1 MPTDKLGVMTVL
13 NPELYKRLVAFK
25 ETQRLRSLS
34 HAVKL
39 ALGEYFGGAIAPI
52 TRSQAAPP
60 AAQRL
65 WASPVATVAPV
76 LTERRFHQPDPQV

>member
-1 MPTDKLGVMTVL
+1 MPTDKLGVMTFL

-34 HAVKL
+34 HAVEL
-39 ALGEYFGGAIAPI
+39 ALGEYFGVAIAPI

-65 WASPVATVAPV
+65 WARPVTTVATV
-76 LTERRFHQPDPQV
+76 LTESRFHQPDPQV